1 MVSHGDPTQLTAQ
14 LRNQLRDYIGF
25 TGAINS
31 TLKSINQIQSELDDD
46 KKPIAQVKT
55 RLDKSYDTLEE
66 QANDEMR
73 RLDAAIA
80 TLDALMAAQAPI
92 ALENTAIPGKRSSS
106 KRAGQN
112 TKKRK
117 AETSSTAVSPAASAL
132 PSPLPT
138 YDSGAHS
145 SPALS
150 RSASSKQS
158 PLPPL
163 QNMAPTGPAIPIP
176 GLPGQTLQQLG
187 VPKKATIKGRK
198 EALQAQLPLK
208 PGRAIVVRQSKQ
220 TQPGDGPGDW
230 ILGRII
236 TSIQGDKNR
245 YAVEDV
251 DYNPNDPTPEGGKW
265 NTTLK
270 SIIPLPDKLD
280 ERSYPEHPFPAGT
293 SVLALYPETTSFY
306 PAVIDSG
313 PFAIAS
319 GTGKNKIKDRIY
331 KIRFEDDGDAIR
343 DVPIELVVVENP

>member
-14 LRNQLRDYIGF
+14 LRSQLRDYIGF

-46 KKPIAQVKT
+46 KKPINLVKP
-55 RLDKSYDTLEE
+55 RLDKQYDTLEE

-73 RLDAAIA
+73 RIDAAIA
-80 TLDALMAAQAPI
+80 SLDALMAVQTPM
-92 ALENTAIPGKRSSS
+92 ALDNTAIPGSST
-106 KRAGQN
+106 KRAGQP

-117 AETSSTAVSPAASAL
+117 ADTASAAASPAPSAL
-132 PSPLPT
+132 PSPLPS
-138 YDSGAHS
+138 YDTAPLNA
-145 SPALS
+145 PALA
-150 RSASSKQS
+150 RSTSAKQAPLL
-158 PLPPL
+158 PLPNL
-163 QNMAPTGPAIPIP
+163 QPTGPAVPIP
-176 GLPGQTLQQLG
+176 GLPGSTLQQLG
-187 VPKKATIKGRK
+187 IPKKVTIKGRK

-208 PGRAIVVRQSKQ
+208 PGRAIVVRQSKK
-220 TQPGDGPGDW
+220 TLPGEGPGDW
-230 ILGRII
+230 IMGRII
-236 TSIQGDKNR
+236 SSIQGDKNR
-245 YAVEDV
+245 YAVEDA

-280 ERSYPEHPFPAGT
+280 ERTYPEHPFPSGT

-306 PAVIDSG
+306 PAIIDSG
-313 PFAIAS
+313 PYAVAS